1 MAKKIPPK
9 KKLSKVARRTAAK
22 TVSRE
27 QILKFVAEN
36 PQRNSKRD
44 ISKAFNIKG
53 TDKIHLKAVLRELID
68 EGKIE
73 RRGKRLSQAGQLP
86 PVTVV
91 DILTRD
97 RNGGLLGKPVEWD
110 EAKNGKAPVIEVS
123 TRASG
128 KEKVAGVGNRV
139 LAKVFRLGESDR
151 YSAKVIK
158 ILPKAETQMLGVVR
172 IGEGGIRLESAMR
185 RQGEM
190 EIPADL
196 LGEAQDGDLVTVE
209 TIKGPKYGLK
219 RAKVT
224 GVIGSYKTEKAA
236 SIIAIFANEIPHV
249 FPESVIHESEA
260 IKPVSQGNRED
271 WRDIPL
277 ITIDPADAKDHDDAI
292 QAEPDPDV
300 TGGFI
305 VRVAIADVAAY
316 IKSGSAMDREA
327 LLRGNSVYFPDRVVP
342 MLPERI
348 SNNLC
353 SLREG
358 EDRPALAVKMY
369 FDAEGRKTKHT
380 FHRVLMRNH
389 ANLAYPRYQAAIDGK
404 PDEKTKP
411 LMKDVLEPLYA
422 AYKCMTR
429 GRNHRQPLEL
439 DLPERKILLK
449 EDGTVDSVLVP
460 ERLDA
465 HKLVEECMIQANVC
479 AAETLERKN
488 QQLIYRVHEPP
499 SLDKM
504 EKLKEFLSSLDMTL
518 AKPGNLRAMHFNQI
532 LSEVRDTENEE
543 LVNQVVLRSQSQ
555 AVYAAENQGHFG
567 LQLARYA
574 HFTSPIRR
582 YADLIVHRAL
592 VGSLG
597 LGEGGIT
604 PHEEKTLDEIAAG
617 ICITERRAMQ
627 AERETIDRLIAGFLA
642 EQIGATFHGRINGVT
657 KAGLFV
663 TLDDT
668 GADGFIPISM
678 LGDEYFIFDDTIH
691 AVIGEA
697 TGQQFQMGQRVEVK
711 LVEAAPVAGALR
723 FEMISEGVEGTGLP
737 RSRNTNKRSG
747 YRGRNSSQ
755 SFKGKPKG
763 GGRRKRH

>member
-1 MAKKIPPK
+1 MAKQIPPK
-9 KKLSKVARRTAAK
+9 KKLSKVAKRAAAK
-22 TVSRE
+22 VPSRE

-53 TDKIHLKAVLRELID
+53 ADKIPLKALLRELEE

-73 RRGKRLSQAGQLP
+73 RRGKRLSKPGQLP
-86 PVTVV
+86 PVTVI

-97 RNGGLLGKPVEWD
+97 RNGGLIGKPVDWD
-110 EAKNGKAPVIEVS
+110 EAKNGKPPVVEIS
-123 TRASG
+123 TRAKG

-139 LAKVFRLGESDR
+139 LAKVFRIGSSDR
-151 YSAKVIK
+151 YTAKVIK
-158 ILPKAETQMLGVVR
+158 ILPKQEAHMLGVIRV
-172 IGEGGIRLESAMR
+172 GDNGIRLEPATR

-190 EIPADL
+190 EIPADM
-196 LGEAQDGDLVTVE
+196 LGNAQDGDLVEVE
-209 TIKGPKYGLK
+209 TVRGPKYGLK

-224 GVIGSYKTEKAA
+224 HVIGSFKTEKAV
-236 SIIAIFANEIPHV
+236 STIAIYANEIPHV
-249 FPESVIHESEA
+249 FPESVLHESEA
-260 IKPVSQGNRED
+260 IKPVNQAKRED
-271 WRDIPL
+271 WRDIAL
-277 ITIDPADAKDHDDAI
+277 ITIDPEDAKDHDDAI

-300 TGGFI
+300 AGGHI
-305 VRVAIADVAAY
+305 VRVAIADVSAY
-316 IKSGSAMDREA
+316 IKAGSAMDREA

-358 EDRPALAVKMY
+358 EDRPALAVQMH
-369 FDAEGRKTKHT
+369 FDADGRKTKHT
-380 FHRVLMRNH
+380 FHRVYMRNH
-389 ANLAYPRYQAAIDGK
+389 ANLAYPRYQAAMDGK

-411 LMKDVLEPLYA
+411 LMKNVLEPLYA
-422 AYKCMTR
+422 AYKCMTK
-429 GRNHRQPLEL
+429 GRNSRQPLEL
-439 DLPERKILLK
+439 DLPERKIMLK
-449 EDGTVDSVLVP
+449 PDGTVDRVLVP

-479 AAETLERKN
+479 AAETLERKK
-488 QQLIYRVHEPP
+488 QSLIYRVHEPP

-504 EKLKEFLSSLDMTL
+504 EKLREFLTSLDMSL

-532 LSEVRDTENEE
+532 LGQVRDTENEE
-543 LVNQVVLRSQSQ
+543 LVSQVVLRSQSQ
-555 AVYAAENQGHFG
+555 AVYTAENLGHFG
-567 LQLARYA
+567 LQLSRYA

-592 VGSLG
+592 VGALG

-604 PHEEKTLDEIAAG
+604 RDEEAALDDIAAS
-617 ICITERRAMQ
+617 ISLTERRAMQ

-642 EQIGATFHGRINGVT
+642 DQIGATFHGRINGVT
-657 KAGLFV
+657 RAGLFV

-678 LGDEYFIFDDTIH
+678 LGDEYFIFDEALH
-691 AVIGEA
+691 AVIGEGS
-697 TGQQFQMGQRVEVK
+697 GQQFQMGQKVEVK

-723 FEMISEGVEGTGLP
+723 FEMISEGIEGSGLP
-737 RSRNTNKRSG
+737 RSRNTNKRTG
-747 YRGRNSSQ
+747 HRGRQ
-755 SFKGKPKG
+755 TPGTFRGK
-763 GGRRKRH
+763 GRRKRH

>member
-1 MAKKIPPK
+1 MAKQIPPK
-9 KKLSKVARRTAAK
+9 KKLSKVAKRAAAK
-22 TVSRE
+22 VPSRE

-53 TDKIHLKAVLRELID
+53 ADKIPLKALLRELEE

-73 RRGKRLSQAGQLP
+73 RRGKRLSKPGQLP
-86 PVTVV
+86 PVTVI

-97 RNGGLLGKPVEWD
+97 RNGGLIGKPVDWD
-110 EAKNGKAPVIEVS
+110 EVKNGKPPVVEIS
-123 TRASG
+123 TRAKG

-139 LAKVFRLGESDR
+139 LAKVFRIGVSDR
-151 YSAKVIK
+151 YTAKVIK
-158 ILPKAETQMLGVVR
+158 ILPKQEAHMLGVIRV
-172 IGEGGIRLESAMR
+172 GDNGIRLEPATR

-190 EIPADL
+190 EIPADM
-196 LGEAQDGDLVTVE
+196 LGNAQDGDLVEVE
-209 TIKGPKYGLK
+209 TVRGPKYGLK

-224 GVIGSYKTEKAA
+224 HVIGSFKTEKAV
-236 SIIAIFANEIPHV
+236 STIAIFANEIPHV
-249 FPESVIHESEA
+249 FPESVLHESEA
-260 IKPVSQGNRED
+260 IKPVNKAKRED
-271 WRDIPL
+271 WRDIAL

-300 TGGFI
+300 AGGHI
-305 VRVAIADVAAY
+305 VRVAIADVSAY
-316 IKSGSAMDREA
+316 IKAGSAMDREA

-358 EDRPALAVKMY
+358 EDRPALAVQMH
-369 FDAEGRKTKHT
+369 FDADGRKTKHT
-380 FHRVLMRNH
+380 FHRVYMRNH
-389 ANLAYPRYQAAIDGK
+389 ANLAYPRYQAAMDGK

-411 LMKDVLEPLYA
+411 LMKNVLEPLYA
-422 AYKCMTR
+422 AYKCMTK
-429 GRNHRQPLEL
+429 GRNSRQPLEL
-439 DLPERKILLK
+439 DLPERKIMLK
-449 EDGTVDSVLVP
+449 PDGTVDRVLVP

-479 AAETLERKN
+479 AAETLERKK
-488 QQLIYRVHEPP
+488 QSLIYRVHEPP

-504 EKLKEFLSSLDMTL
+504 EKLREFLTSLDMSL

-532 LSEVRDTENEE
+532 LGQVRDTENEE
-543 LVNQVVLRSQSQ
+543 LVSQVVLRSQSQ
-555 AVYAAENQGHFG
+555 AVYTAENLGHFG
-567 LQLARYA
+567 LQLSRYA

-592 VGSLG
+592 VGALG

-604 PHEEKTLDEIAAG
+604 RDEEAALDDIAAS
-617 ICITERRAMQ
+617 ISLTERRAMQ

-642 EQIGATFHGRINGVT
+642 DQIGATFHGRINGVT
-657 KAGLFV
+657 RAGLFV

-678 LGDEYFIFDDTIH
+678 LGDEYFIFDEALH
-691 AVIGEA
+691 AVIGEGS
-697 TGQQFQMGQRVEVK
+697 GQQFQMGQKVEVK

-723 FEMISEGVEGTGLP
+723 FEMISEGIEGSGLP
-737 RSRNTNKRSG
+737 RSRNTNKRTG
-747 YRGRNSSQ
+747 HRGRQ
-755 SFKGKPKG
+755 TPGTFRGK
-763 GGRRKRH
+763 GRRKRH

>member
-9 KKLSKVARRTAAK
+9 KKLSKVAKRAAAK
-22 TVSRE
+22 IVSRE
-27 QILKFVAEN
+27 QILKFIAEN

-44 ISKAFNIKG
+44 IAKAFNIKG
-53 TDKIHLKAVLRELID
+53 TDKIHLKAVLRELLD
-68 EGKIE
+68 EGKME

-91 DILTRD
+91 DVITRD
-97 RNGGLLGKPVEWD
+97 RNGGLLGRPVEWD
-110 EAKNGKAPVIEVS
+110 ETKLGKPPVIEIS
-123 TRASG
+123 TRAKG
-128 KEKVAGVGNRV
+128 KEAVAGIGNRI
-139 LAKVFRLGESDR
+139 LAKVFRIGSSDR
-151 YSAKVIK
+151 YSAKTIK
-158 ILPKAETQMLGVVR
+158 ILPKQETQMLGVVR
-172 IGEGGIRLESAMR
+172 IGENGIRLESAVR

-209 TIKGPKYGLK
+209 TLKGPKHELK

-236 SIIAIFANEIPHV
+236 SIIAIHANEIPHV

-260 IKPVSQGNRED
+260 IKPVSQGKRED
-271 WRDIPL
+271 WRNIPL

-292 QAEPDPDV
+292 QAEADPDV

-305 VRVAIADVAAY
+305 VRVAIADVSAY
-316 IKSGSAMDREA
+316 IKSGSAMDVEA

-411 LMKDVLEPLYA
+411 LMQDVLEPLYA

-429 GRNHRQPLEL
+429 GRNNRQPLEL
-439 DLPERKILLK
+439 DLPERKIMLK
-449 EDGTVDSVLVP
+449 EDGTVDRVFVP

-479 AAETLERKN
+479 AAETLERKK
-488 QQLIYRVHEPP
+488 QALIYRVHEPP
-499 SLDKM
+499 SLDKL
-504 EKLKEFLSSLDMTL
+504 EKLREFLSSLAMSL
-518 AKPGNLRAMHFNQI
+518 AKLGNLRAMHFNQI
-532 LSEVRDTENEE
+532 LTEVRGTENEE
-543 LVNQVVLRSQSQ
+543 LVSQVVLRSQSQ

-567 LQLARYA
+567 LQLSKYA

-604 PHEEKTLDEIAAG
+604 PHEEKTLDDIASG

-678 LGDEYFIFDDTIH
+678 LGDEYFIFDDIIH
-691 AVIGEA
+691 AVIGET

-723 FEMISEGVEGTGLP
+723 FEMISEGVEGKGLP

-747 YRGRNSSQ
+747 HRGRQ
-755 SFKGKPKG
+755 TPGTFRGK
-763 GGRRKRH
+763 GRRKRH